1 MVDRVMPFKLYLYG
15 ALGLVFAATA
25 LGLYIQTKRVANL
38 KQENALF
45 EAQVSALEDARKRD
59 TEIANALN
67 TFREQQR
74 ADIKAFD
81 QTLRNSKVTREV
93 KYESGTCVVRD
104 PALYRRLFD
113 QAVGENPGP

>member
-1 MVDRVMPFKLYLYG
+1 MFRLYLWG
-15 ALGLVFAATA
+15 ALGLAFLALAGTA
-25 LGLYIQTKRVANL
+25 YVQSKRVANL

-45 EAQVSALEDARKRD
+45 EAQVQALEDARKRD
-59 TEIANALN
+59 NEIANALN